1 MLKKVLFV
9 FLLVFAGVLF
19 FAPIKPVLSISSR
32 KNNSEKYF
40 ISTARIEG
48 FEIAYTHSVNKG
60 RVHDFYD
67 IKKSEGLLLT
77 GTRFVSYG
85 AGIPEPEEMPGCK
98 FLVTEDGYEIV
109 NINRELD
116 RLVMAVGLI
125 ANHTITFWTNKD
137 DKNSAGHKYKMAD
150 LFPPQTSIILEKKR
164 VSLLSYIFHK
174 LKVISKNS
182 LA

>member
-1 MLKKVLFV
+1 MLKKVLLV

-40 ISTARIEG
+40 ISTARMEG

-67 IKKSEGLLLT
+67 IQKTEGLLLT

-85 AGIPEPEEMPGCK
+85 AGIPEPGEMPGSQ
-98 FLVTEDGYEIV
+98 FQVTEDGYEIV
-109 NINRELD
+109 NINREVD

-125 ANHTITFWTNKD
+125 ANHTITFRFY
-137 DKNSAGHKYKMAD
+137 KNDNGPAAHKYKMAD

-174 LKVISKNS
+174 LKET
-182 LA
+182 